1 MAAVPDTDN
10 PPVTSRRIGLLD
22 TARGIALI
30 AMASYHFT
38 WDLEFFGYIEPGTA
52 TQGLWKLYARA
63 IASSFIFMA
72 GVSLVLAHYPTLKL
86 QSFLKRLAMVAGAAI
101 AITVA
106 TAIAMPDGMI
116 FFGILHHIAA
126 ASVIGLLFLRLPP
139 ALTLLAALLAL
150 VAPAY
155 LRSEAFDAPYLLWI
169 GLSEHLPRSNDYV
182 PLLPWIGAFLLGI
195 AATRFA
201 RAARWLDALA
211 GLPQGPAVLRFGGR
225 HSLIVYLLHQ
235 PLLIATV
242 YLISIIVPPQKTDPM
257 QSYLRSCETSCRTEG
272 SQADLCSRFCECT
285 LDKLMQQSLFEP
297 LQSGAIQPEQD
308 ERVLQLARECTA
320 VSQ

>member
-1 MAAVPDTDN
+1 MAAVPDTEN
-10 PPVTSRRIGLLD
+10 PPATSRRIGLLD
-22 TARGIALI
+22 TARGIALV

-72 GVSLVLAHYPTLKL
+72 GVSLVLAHYPTLKP
-86 QSFLKRLAMVAGAAI
+86 QSFVKRLAMVAGAAI
-101 AITVA
+101 AITIA
-106 TAIAMPDGMI
+106 TAVAMPDGVI

-139 ALTLLAALLAL
+139 ALTVLAALAALA
-150 VAPAY
+150 APAY

-201 RAARWLDALA
+201 RAAGSLDTLA

-242 YLISIIVPPQKTDPM
+242 YLISIIVPPQKPDPM
-257 QSYLRSCETSCRTEG
+257 QSYLRSCETSCRAEG
-272 SQADLCSRFCECT
+272 SQAELCSRFCACT

-297 LQSGAIQPEQD
+297 LQSGAIQPDQD

>member
-10 PPVTSRRIGLLD
+10 RPAISRRIGALD
-22 TARGIALI
+22 TARGIALV

-72 GVSLVLAHYPTLKL
+72 GVSLVLAHYPTLKP

-106 TAIAMPDGMI
+106 TAVAMPDGMI

-139 ALTLLAALLAL
+139 AVTAVAALAALA
-150 VAPAY
+150 APAY
-155 LRSEAFDAPYLLWI
+155 LRSAAFDAPYLLWV
-169 GLSEHLPRSNDYV
+169 GLAEHLPRSNDYV

-195 AATRFA
+195 AAARFA
-201 RAARWLDALA
+201 RAAGWLDTLA
-211 GLPQGPAVLRFGGR
+211 GLPQGPAILRFGGR

-242 YLISIIVPPQKTDPM
+242 YLISIIVPPQKPDPM
-257 QSYLRSCETSCRTEG
+257 QSYLQSCETSCRKEG
-272 SQADLCSRFCECT
+272 SQAELCSRFCGCT

-297 LQSGAIQPEQD
+297 LQSGAIQPDHD

>member
-1 MAAVPDTDN
+1 MAAVQDSDSTPTA
-10 PPVTSRRIGLLD
+10 SRRIGILD
-22 TARGIALI
+22 AARGIALI

-38 WDLEFFGYIEPGTA
+38 WDLEFFGYVAPGTT

-72 GVSLVLAHYPTLKL
+72 GVSLVLAHYPTPKL
-86 QSFLKRLAMVAGAAI
+86 QPFLKRLAMVAGAAI

-106 TAIAMPDGMI
+106 TAIAVPDGII

-126 ASVIGLLFLRLPP
+126 ASVVGLVFLRLPP
-139 ALTLLAALLAL
+139 AVTAVAALAALA
-150 VAPAY
+150 APAY
-155 LRSEAFDAPYLLWI
+155 LRSAAFDAPYLLWV

-182 PLLPWIGAFLLGI
+182 PLLPWIGAFLFGI
-195 AATRFA
+195 TAARIA
-201 RAARWLDALA
+201 RAAGWLQTLA
-211 GLPQGPAVLRFGGR
+211 ALPQGPAILRFGGR
-225 HSLIVYLLHQ
+225 HSLVVYLLHQ
-235 PLLIATV
+235 PLLIAIV
-242 YLISIIVPPQKTDPM
+242 YLISIIVPPQKPDPM
-257 QSYLRSCETSCRTEG
+257 QSYLRSCEMSCQAEG
-272 SQADLCSRFCECT
+272 SQADLCSRFCACT

-297 LQSGAIQPEQD
+297 LQSGAIQPDQD